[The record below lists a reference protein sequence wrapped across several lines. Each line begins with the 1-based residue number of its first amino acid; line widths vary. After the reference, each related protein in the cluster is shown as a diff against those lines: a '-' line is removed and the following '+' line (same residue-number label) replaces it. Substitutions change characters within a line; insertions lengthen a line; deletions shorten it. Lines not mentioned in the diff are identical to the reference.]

1 MVYIINIKTV
11 YICFLSGKASYG
23 RDSKGGWMLFS
34 LHKTIQNHL
43 ETLEKQRVDMLSVL
57 SDMSRY
63 NVSEFET
70 HLPTTV
76 SYPKRKTTVVFEH
89 RLYKELYFA

>member
-1 MVYIINIKTV
+1 
-11 YICFLSGKASYG
+11 
-23 RDSKGGWMLFS
+23 MLFS

-43 ETLEKQRVDMLSVL
+43 EILQKQRVDMMSVL

-63 NVSEFET
+63 NVSKFET

-76 SYPKRKTTVVFEH
+76 AYPKQKSTVVFEH